1 MEFRST
7 AYNKK
12 STSNPQQMKTTL
24 MTVIAFSAAIP
35 TFEETQNADVAA
47 NRMALQ
53 VMSALHKSSTIHYSA
68 LYPPV
73 EAFYELMDENTALY
87 GSNFEEAK
95 AVFSNDFQNK
105 VIPSM
110 NRSFEAVLSQG
121 KKSGI
126 DWHTVKFERVEC
138 TATEQELSFAPVTIV
153 FSANNK
159 QHKLIIDKAIYF
171 KGQWKVS
178 QYLSLE

>member
-1 MEFRST
+1 
-7 AYNKK
+7 
-12 STSNPQQMKTTL
+12 MKTTL
-24 MTVIAFSAAIP
+24 TTLVAVSMAMTSFD
-35 TFEETQNADVAA
+35 TKYDADVAA

-53 VMSALHKSSTIHYSA
+53 VISALHKSSTFHYSA

-73 EAFYELMDENTALY
+73 EAFYQLMEENTVLY

-95 AVFSNDFQNK
+95 AVFTNDYQTK
-105 VIPSM
+105 VVPALNS
-110 NRSFEAVLSQG
+110 SFEAVVAQG

-126 DWHTVKFERVEC
+126 DWRTIKFESVEC
-138 TATEQELSFAPVTIV
+138 DATEQELSFAPVTIV

-159 QHKLIIDKAIYF
+159 EHKLVIDKAIYF

-178 QYLSLE
+178 QYISLQ